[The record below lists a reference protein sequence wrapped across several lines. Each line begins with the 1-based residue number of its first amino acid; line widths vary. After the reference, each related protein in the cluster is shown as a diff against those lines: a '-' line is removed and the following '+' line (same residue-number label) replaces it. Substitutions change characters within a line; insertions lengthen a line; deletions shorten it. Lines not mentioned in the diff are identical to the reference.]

1 MQSKM
6 RTCLTILLAVV
17 LCAEQAHSLKCYTC
31 IAQSSNDQCMIPT
44 DCTDGDKYCATII
57 GTDKSSSS
65 GAVRITKLCLP
76 MCTAASQHAGLGD
89 VSTSCCQRDYC
100 NRSGAAS
107 LRISYATLEV
117 GILASFV
124 CLLVW
129 SGL

>member
-1 MQSKM
+1 S
-6 RTCLTILLAVV
+6 
-17 LCAEQAHSLKCYTC
+17 HSLKCYTC

-107 LRISYATLEV
+107 LRISYATLE
-117 GILASFV
+117 
-124 CLLVW
+124 
-129 SGL
+129 

>member
-1 MQSKM
+1 M
-6 RTCLTILLAVV
+6 
-17 LCAEQAHSLKCYTC
+17 AHSLKCYTC